1 MLSLPTAP
9 PGSRQRGPAPGPARA
24 TWRFADW
31 SMWQSAKK
39 LSLPTTRRQGSR
51 QILRRRTPSTPAEI
65 CRLPNFAD
73 CWALPGQSA
82 KNSLPTAFLSRLP
95 GSGFADCLVWQSA
108 KVFFADCPGF
118 GSRQRLGQSAKPLFP
133 VVLASSELGRCRL
146 GGLAGIAAPAFLG
159 QDLQIK
165 WEK

>member
-39 LSLPTTRRQGSR
+39 LSWPTARRQGSR
-51 QILRRRTPSTPAEI
+51 QILRRRMLSTPVEI

-73 CWALPGQSA
+73 CWAL
-82 KNSLPTAFLSRLP
+82 LCRLP
-95 GSGFADCLVWQSA
+95 FFPDCQGVVLPNA
-108 KVFFADCPGF
+108 LF

-146 GGLAGIAAPAFLG
+146 GWLAGIAAPAFLG